1 MCVNSVEFSTG
12 EIKINTGVGRIQKK
26 KIIIMIIK
34 FDKCK

>member
-26 KIIIMIIK
+26 KNNYNDNK
-34 FDKCK
+34 V